1 MKPVADLIPDH
12 SQPDPTAIE
21 ILAYLKDRIPS
32 YPFNP
37 KIDNDFIN
45 ELVHDFGH
53 LEILEEIKAF
63 RWYYDNNPVAKVS
76 NIRLS
81 LRRWLRNARDQ
92 NRY

>member
-1 MKPVADLIPDH
+1 MKPVADLIPEH
-12 SQPDPTAIE
+12 TQPDPTATE
-21 ILAYLKDRIPS
+21 ILAYLEDRIPS

-37 KIDNDFIN
+37 KIDNDIVN

-63 RWYYDNNPVAKVS
+63 RWYYDNDPVAKVS

-81 LRRWLRNARDQ
+81 LRRWLRNARDRD
-92 NRY
+92 RY

>member
-12 SQPDPTAIE
+12 TPPDPTATKI
-21 ILAYLKDRIPS
+21 IAYLEDRIPS

-37 KIDNDFIN
+37 KIDNDFVD

-63 RWYYDNNPVAKVS
+63 RWYYDNDPVEKVS
-76 NIRLS
+76 NVRLS

-92 NRY
+92 NRH

>member
-12 SQPDPTAIE
+12 IHPDPTAADV
-21 ILAYLKDRIPS
+21 LAYLKDRIPN

-37 KIDNDFIN
+37 KIDNDFVD

-63 RWYYDNNPVAKVS
+63 RWYYDNALS
-76 NIRLS
+76 ANITETRGH
-81 LRRWLRNARDQ
+81 R
-92 NRY
+92 

>member
-12 SQPDPTAIE
+12 IHPDSTATE

-32 YPFNP
+32 YPFKP
-37 KIDNDFIN
+37 KIDNDFVD

-63 RWYYDNNPVAKVS
+63 RWYYDPDPVKKVS
-76 NIRLS
+76 NVRLS
-81 LRRWLRNARDQ
+81 LRRWLGYARDR